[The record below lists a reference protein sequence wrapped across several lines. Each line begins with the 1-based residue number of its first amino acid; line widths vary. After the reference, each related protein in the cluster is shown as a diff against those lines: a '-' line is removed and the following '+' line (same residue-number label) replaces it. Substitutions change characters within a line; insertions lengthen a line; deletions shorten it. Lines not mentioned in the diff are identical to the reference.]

1 MQRNCHHGL
10 LPVPLGH
17 CSGPGFYRVHLCAP
31 RDKGRASGQLRPWCP
46 SPHLGK
52 TRSEVARASPT
63 NLICLDC
70 PNVRC
75 RFLICGAQPYLQWVW
90 VCELCWSLGPLA
102 LWVLWFPGA
111 PFMVPLS
118 WRSLVRTLV
127 CVYICTR
134 PPPPPLPGAYL
145 QGADCASGWQDGRSL
160 SDVVAAGGPRTVG
173 FPHPCHA
180 MSSRYCT
187 RIELARHRLRC
198 DIIWGP
204 MGQGLT

>member
-10 LPVPLGH
+10 LPDPLGH

-31 RDKGRASGQLRPWCP
+31 RDKGRASGQSRPWCS

-52 TRSEVARASPT
+52 SEVARASPT

-90 VCELCWSLGPLA
+90 VCELCWSLGPLV

-127 CVYICTR
+127 CVYMYT
-134 PPPPPLPGAYL
+134 PPSSTPLGCLSAGSRL
-145 QGADCASGWQDGRSL
+145 CQWVAGWTVAVRRRGCWWTEDGRLPTSM
-160 SDVVAAGGPRTVG
+160 
-173 FPHPCHA
+173 PCHVKSVLHTYRVGKTQTA
-180 MSSRYCT
+180 V
-187 RIELARHRLRC
+187 
-198 DIIWGP
+198 
-204 MGQGLT
+204 